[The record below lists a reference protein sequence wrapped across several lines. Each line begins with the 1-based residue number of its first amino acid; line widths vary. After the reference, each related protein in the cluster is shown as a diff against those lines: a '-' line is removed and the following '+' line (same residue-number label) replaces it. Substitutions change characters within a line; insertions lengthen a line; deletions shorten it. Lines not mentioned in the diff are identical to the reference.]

1 MTDERDLYNR
11 MLEAQQQMT
20 EESQSGQNTPTRRR
34 TLPATPN
41 SLGTGTPY
49 RRRRSLPVTPL
60 EVPPQ
65 TFFDCRDF
73 VQGDRDT
80 DNHIN
85 PSGNGT
91 FRPVH
96 SASKFIPQPL
106 PLLRNGNPYDPER
119 NNPLVDNS
127 GVMFKEPQKPKK
139 IFAMKPKMKPREYNG
154 SSPWEE
160 YWLHF
165 KQVAMINRWSD
176 EDSRQY
182 LLVNL
187 SGIALE
193 FAFTLAE
200 TTRESFPKLT
210 DALGQRFGSAREAM
224 VHQAALENIRRKPG
238 QTIPALGQEIRRK
251 VRLAYPGAD
260 LAAQEALAINNFRR
274 AVTDATQRMF
284 ICNSEPKTLDK
295 AMEAALRAEAYESLE
310 EDREKPRRVRQI
322 ETVSELQEIREQYA
336 TIREEINQ
344 IRTKEKQKSSP
355 KGDIKSKPS
364 TNPNRTQ
371 FTGEVKN
378 VQRAPTSEQE
388 ELERARLRIK
398 ELEEELRDK
407 KKPKELVCFS
417 CGQPGHSSRVCQNPR
432 KAQDLRYSSGPQ
444 SNITCYACHQTGH
457 IARNCRRNQQDS
469 PASQNPPQQVSTVRT
484 TPIDPSKTLNPLAPS
499 FSLPKTPDPPVDK
512 FPHAAKVEKTS
523 SPVPCTTLQTVS
535 EPDNQSSRYVL
546 EDTPL
551 NCIEKNVSNKNERS
565 MAITGKIKLD
575 PLPALDVTF
584 LLDTGADVSIIS
596 DTVYESLKTNGL
608 TKNPTNHV
616 LRAANGSLLAT
627 SGELEL
633 EIEIKG
639 KQCRQMFT
647 VAPIKDDCIL
657 GVDFLRK
664 NPFTWDHE
672 DEEILFNDEAPP
684 LRVIETI
691 TIEPR
696 RKITLLVQTSGIE
709 DGHEAAIIG
718 NRALINKYGILPT
731 SAIVIVKKEVPIQLL
746 NTLTISVE
754 LPAGTKVGYLYPF
767 LDIPKY
773 VWPKDET
780 VKELRSSVVEI
791 KIPEN
796 LSLHIP
802 EELKKEEQK
811 QVHQLIVEYQ
821 NVFYKKGEKLGHTNL
836 TQHRIDTGNAIPIK
850 QPPRREPIHLR
861 GKGAEEV
868 KKMLQ
873 DGIIQ
878 PSKSPWA
885 SPTVLIQKRTEKYA
899 TV

>member
-127 GVMFKEPQKPKK
+127 GVMFKEPQKPKE

-344 IRTKEKQKSSP
+344 IINKEKPMSFP
-355 KGDIKSKPS
+355 KNKES
-364 TNPNRTQ
+364 TNPNPSQT
-371 FTGEVKN
+371 TAEIKN
-378 VQRAPTSEQE
+378 VQKTQTSEKE
-388 ELERARLRIK
+388 ELEKARMRIK
-398 ELEEELRDK
+398 ELEEKLRIRENQKKLICQNCDK
-407 KKPKELVCFS
+407 PGHTSKVCWNYVPRPQDTRYS
-417 CGQPGHSSRVCQNPR
+417 PGPRPNPACYTCNQPGHMARECPRNRQQTPEGRASR
-432 KAQDLRYSSGPQ
+432 A
-444 SNITCYACHQTGH
+444 
-457 IARNCRRNQQDS
+457 
-469 PASQNPPQQVSTVRT
+469 PPQREGTIKREQMLSSLVSEEPPNRWLDPTVPPFCPQTIRKQVEVHGDCQVIAST
-484 TPIDPSKTLNPLAPS
+484 
-499 FSLPKTPDPPVDK
+499 PPVLK
-512 FPHAAKVEKTS
+512 QKGTP
-523 SPVPCTTLQTVS
+523 
-535 EPDNQSSRYVL
+535 SRYVL
-546 EDTPL
+546 NDQP
-551 NCIEKNVSNKNERS
+551 
-565 MAITGKIKLD
+565 
-575 PLPALDVTF
+575 
-584 LLDTGADVSIIS
+584 
-596 DTVYESLKTNGL
+596 
-608 TKNPTNHV
+608 
-616 LRAANGSLLAT
+616 
-627 SGELEL
+627 L
-633 EIEIKG
+633 EIG
-639 KQCRQMFT
+639 
-647 VAPIKDDCIL
+647 
-657 GVDFLRK
+657 
-664 NPFTWDHE
+664 
-672 DEEILFNDEAPP
+672 
-684 LRVIETI
+684 
-691 TIEPR
+691 
-696 RKITLLVQTSGIE
+696 
-709 DGHEAAIIG
+709 
-718 NRALINKYGILPT
+718 
-731 SAIVIVKKEVPIQLL
+731 
-746 NTLTISVE
+746 TISVVSRVE
-754 LPAGTKVGYLYPF
+754 QKDLP
-767 LDIPKY
+767 IPKIPSL
-773 VWPKDET
+773 VEEKKSEPLLLVTKRNTAKEAVAQCKNQEETPKRPGKKRRKKNKKK
-780 VKELRSSVVEI
+780 VLGL
-791 KIPEN
+791 KIPVCEN
-796 LSLHIP
+796 IVSFFHMVFSGILMCACYTITAIVPVGWRENIGPQITVCDNCKDVAKTGLSSPRLP
-802 EELKKEEQK
+802 
-811 QVHQLIVEYQ
+811 
-821 NVFYKKGEKLGHTNL
+821 
-836 TQHRIDTGNAIPIK
+836 NAH
-850 QPPRREPIHLR
+850 PRREKEHERRSGRHNCRPKVR
-861 GKGAEEV
+861 
-868 KKMLQ
+868 
-873 DGIIQ
+873 
-878 PSKSPWA
+878 
-885 SPTVLIQKRTEKYA
+885 
-899 TV
+899 